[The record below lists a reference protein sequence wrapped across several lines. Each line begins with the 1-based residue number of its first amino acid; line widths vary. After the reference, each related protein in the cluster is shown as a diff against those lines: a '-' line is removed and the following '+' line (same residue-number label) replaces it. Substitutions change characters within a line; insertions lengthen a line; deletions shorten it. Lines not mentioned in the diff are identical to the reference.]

1 MNGIGNDMVKVKK
14 VVAITL
20 CMSFLMGAN
29 VQATGISREIVDY
42 SAVFD
47 ADFYD
52 KISLH
57 IERRLKP
64 HKYGIVEVV
73 KSGKKQR
80 NVGNSYFIPAP
91 LLHHYS
97 YT

>member
-20 CMSFLMGAN
+20 CMSFLMGVN

-47 ADFYD
+47 ADF
-52 KISLH
+52 
-57 IERRLKP
+57 
-64 HKYGIVEVV
+64 
-73 KSGKKQR
+73 
-80 NVGNSYFIPAP
+80 
-91 LLHHYS
+91 
-97 YT
+97 